1 MNIGPIER
9 WVLYFLSRKRVPS
22 MKQLERMTLKE
33 LRQHEERVRAAIVA
47 REQQDRTEL
56 RNKVVALAEKAGV
69 TVAALFGRGRR
80 RRSAGVKYR
89 HPKDPSLTWSGRGR
103 RPKWLA
109 DAGGDIERF
118 RVG

>member
-9 WVLYFLSRKRVPS
+9 WVLYFLAGKRVPS

-56 RNKVVALAEKAGV
+56 LNKMVPRLKN
-69 TVAALFGRGRR
+69 
-80 RRSAGVKYR
+80 
-89 HPKDPSLTWSGRGR
+89 D
-103 RPKWLA
+103 
-109 DAGGDIERF
+109 F
-118 RVG
+118 RMGNLIDSTLIRLP

>member
-1 MNIGPIER
+1 
-9 WVLYFLSRKRVPS
+9 
-22 MKQLERMTLKE
+22 MKQVERMTLKE
-33 LRQHEERVRAAIVA
+33 LRQLEDRVRAAIVA
-47 REQQDRTEL
+47 REQQDRTDL

-69 TVAALFGRGRR
+69 TVAELFGRGRK

-103 RPKWLA
+103 RPKWLVE
-109 DAGGDIERF
+109 AGGSIERF

>member
-1 MNIGPIER
+1 
-9 WVLYFLSRKRVPS
+9 
-22 MKQLERMTLKE
+22 MKQIERMTLKE
-33 LRQHEERVRAAIVA
+33 LRQLEERVRAAIVV

-69 TVAALFGRGRR
+69 TVAELFGRGLK

-103 RPKWLA
+103 RPKWLVEA
-109 DAGGDIERF
+109 RGSIERF

>member
-1 MNIGPIER
+1 MAG
-9 WVLYFLSRKRVPS
+9 KRVPS

-69 TVAALFGRGRR
+69 TVAELFGRGRK

-109 DAGGDIERF
+109 DAGGNIERF